1 MTDSPNE
8 RFDLTGRVALITGA
22 GGGLGAGFAE
32 ALAAAGA
39 RTVLCARREGPLEA
53 VAERIRAAGGEAA
66 VIPMDVADSGSV
78 AAGFDAAEA
87 QFGTVD
93 VAVCNAGI
101 AMAGFAMDMPEADW
115 LKTIEVNL
123 NGCWRVAM
131 ETGRRLRAAE
141 KSGSVINI
149 SSILGHRVAA
159 AVAPYAAS
167 KGALEQ
173 LTRSLALEW
182 ARYGIRVN
190 AIAPGYIATDLNREF
205 FESEPGQKM
214 IKRIPQKRLG
224 DVDDL
229 VGALLLLA
237 SDAGRYMTGS
247 TIAVDGGHL
256 QSSL

>member
-1 MTDSPNE
+1 MTD
-8 RFDLTGRVALITGA
+8 RFDLTGRVALVTGA
-22 GGGLGAGFAE
+22 GGGLGTGFAT
-32 ALAAAGA
+32 ALAEAGA
-39 RTVLCARREGPLEA
+39 KVVLCGRRQAPLDA
-53 VAERIRAAGGEAA
+53 VAATIREQGGEAA
-66 VIPMDVADSGSV
+66 VVTMDVSDAASV
-78 AAGFDAAEA
+78 AAGFDSAESA
-87 QFGTVD
+87 FGTVD
-93 VAVCNAGI
+93 IAVCNAGV
-101 AMAGFAMDMPEADW
+101 AVASFAMDMEEADW

-123 NGCWRVAM
+123 NGCWRVAR

-141 KSGSVINI
+141 KPGSVINI

-190 AIAPGYIATDLNREF
+190 AIAPGYIATDLNRDF
-205 FESEPGQKM
+205 FETEPGQKM